1 MSTAAIGTIG
11 TLGTGFIGGMG
22 ALGAMAKVLPLA
34 SGVTATGLPAEVTST
49 PSSTKVD
56 ISGAAKKA
64 AAADGV
70 PATQSMGELAQ
81 ALIVAL
87 LLQMLEQ
94 RAVH

>member
-1 MSTAAIGTIG
+1 MSIGVVG
-11 TLGTGFIGGMG
+11 SIGGFG
-22 ALGAMAKVLPLA
+22 AGSLGGMDGMLSVLPLPGA
-34 SGVTATGLPAEVTST
+34 VANVGSAVEVGAP

-56 ISGAAKKA
+56 ISAAAKKA

-87 LLQMLEQ
+87 LLQMLEK
-94 RAVH
+94 RPVN